1 MSEVLRVEG
10 LTKKFRGITAN
21 EDVSFSMEAGSVR
34 SIIGPNGAGKTTFL
48 SMLSGHHLPTS
59 GSIHYEGEDITRM
72 SVVKRARRG
81 LLRKFQTPAVFD
93 ELSVW
98 ENIELAVLARQAAG
112 ATANTRIGEVLE
124 TIRLTDQPDAPARFL
139 SHGQRQWLEI
149 GILLGAGAR
158 LMLLDEPTAGMTS
171 GETAA
176 TVDLIRQLADDHQ
189 RSIIVIEHDI
199 DFIRD
204 LKAPVMVLNLGR
216 ILTEGY
222 FEDVSRDPRVRDVYL
237 GH

>member
-21 EDVSFSMEAGSVR
+21 SDVSFTMEAGSVR
-34 SIIGPNGAGKTTFL
+34 AIIGPNGAGKTTFL
-48 SMLSGHHLPTS
+48 SMLSGHHLPSS
-59 GSIHYEGEDITRM
+59 GRIWYEGTDITRM
-72 SVVKRARRG
+72 SVVGRARRG
-81 LLRKFQTPAVFD
+81 LLRKFQTPSVFD
-93 ELSVW
+93 ELSVRA
-98 ENIELAVLARQAAG
+98 NIELAVLARQSAG
-112 ATANTRIGEVLE
+112 PSADRRIDEVLE
-124 TIRLTDQPDAPARFL
+124 TIRLQGQVNDPALIL

-158 LMLLDEPTAGMTS
+158 LMLLDEPTAGMTA

-176 TVDLIRQLADDHQ
+176 TATLIRDLAADHQ

-199 DFIRD
+199 DFIRS
-204 LKAPVMVLNLGR
+204 LEAPVMVLNLGQ
-216 ILTEGY
+216 ILTEGS
-222 FEDVSRDPRVRDVYL
+222 FETVAADSRVRDVYL

>member
-21 EDVSFSMEAGSVR
+21 SDVSFTLEAGSVR
-34 SIIGPNGAGKTTFL
+34 AIIGPNGAGKTTFL
-48 SMLSGHHLPTS
+48 SMLSGHHLPSS
-59 GSIHYEGEDITRM
+59 GRIWYEGTDITRM
-72 SVVKRARRG
+72 SVVGRARRG
-81 LLRKFQTPAVFD
+81 LLRKFQTPSVFD
-93 ELSVW
+93 ELSVRA
-98 ENIELAVLARQAAG
+98 NIELAVLARQSAG
-112 ATANTRIGEVLE
+112 ASADRRIAEVLE
-124 TIRLTDQPDAPARFL
+124 TIRLQDQINEPALIL

-158 LMLLDEPTAGMTS
+158 LMLLDEPTAGMTA

-176 TVDLIRQLADDHQ
+176 TATLIKALAADHQ

-199 DFIRD
+199 DFIRS
-204 LKAPVMVLNLGR
+204 LEAPVMVLNLGQ
-216 ILTEGY
+216 ILTEGS
-222 FEDVSRDPRVRDVYL
+222 FEAVAADSRVRDVYL

>member
-21 EDVSFSMEAGSVR
+21 SDVSFTMEAGSVR
-34 SIIGPNGAGKTTFL
+34 AIIGPNGAGKTTFL
-48 SMLSGHHLPTS
+48 SMLSGHHLPSS
-59 GSIHYEGEDITRM
+59 GRIWYEGTDITRM
-72 SVVKRARRG
+72 SVVGRARRG
-81 LLRKFQTPAVFD
+81 LLRKFQTPSVFD
-93 ELSVW
+93 ELSVRA
-98 ENIELAVLARQAAG
+98 NIELAVLARQSAG
-112 ATANTRIGEVLE
+112 ASADRRIAEVVE
-124 TIRLTDQPDAPARFL
+124 TIRLQDQLNEPALIL

-158 LMLLDEPTAGMTS
+158 LMLLDEPTAGMTA

-176 TVDLIRQLADDHQ
+176 TASLIRELAADHQ

-199 DFIRD
+199 DFIRS
-204 LKAPVMVLNLGR
+204 LEAPVMVLNLGQ
-216 ILTEGY
+216 ILTEGS
-222 FEDVSRDPRVRDVYL
+222 FETVAADARVRDVYL

>member
-1 MSEVLRVEG
+1 MTEVLRVEG

-21 EDVSFSMEAGSVR
+21 ADVSFSMEAGSVR

-48 SMLSGHHLPTS
+48 SMLSGHHLPTA
-59 GSIHYEGEDITRM
+59 GQIWYEGEDITRM

-93 ELSVW
+93 ELSVRH
-98 ENIELAVLARQAAG
+98 NIELAVLAHQAAG
-112 ATANTRIGEVLE
+112 ATARRRIDEVLE
-124 TIRLTDQPDAPARFL
+124 TIRLTEQPDDPARIL

-149 GILLGAGAR
+149 GILLGAGAGM
-158 LMLLDEPTAGMTS
+158 MLLDEPTAGMTA

-176 TVDLIRQLADDHQ
+176 TADLIRQLAADHK

-199 DFIRD
+199 DFIRN
-204 LKAPVMVLNLGR
+204 LEAPVMVLNLGQV
-216 ILTEGY
+216 LTEGS
-222 FEDVSRDPRVRDVYL
+222 FETVAADPRVRDVYL

>member
-21 EDVSFSMEAGSVR
+21 EDISFTMEAGSVR

-48 SMLSGHHLPTS
+48 SMLSGHHRPTS
-59 GSIHYEGEDITRM
+59 GSILYEGEDITRM

-98 ENIELAVLARQAAG
+98 QNIELAVLAHQAAG
-112 ATANTRIGEVLE
+112 PRANARIIEVLE
-124 TIRLTDQPDAPARFL
+124 TIRLSDKPDALARFL

-171 GETAA
+171 GETTA

-199 DFIRD
+199 NFIRD

-216 ILTEGY
+216 ILTEGD

>member
-21 EDVSFSMEAGSVR
+21 SDVSFTMEAGSVR
-34 SIIGPNGAGKTTFL
+34 AIIGPNGAGKTTFL
-48 SMLSGHHLPTS
+48 SMLSGHHLPSS
-59 GSIHYEGEDITRM
+59 GRIWYEGTDITRM
-72 SVVKRARRG
+72 SVVGRARRG
-81 LLRKFQTPAVFD
+81 LLRKFQTPSVFD
-93 ELSVW
+93 ELSVRA
-98 ENIELAVLARQAAG
+98 NIELAVLAQQSAG
-112 ATANTRIGEVLE
+112 PSADRRIDEVLE
-124 TIRLTDQPDAPARFL
+124 TIRLQDQVNDPALIL

-158 LMLLDEPTAGMTS
+158 LMLLDEPTAGMTA

-176 TVDLIRQLADDHQ
+176 TATLIRELAADHQ

-199 DFIRD
+199 EFIRS
-204 LKAPVMVLNLGR
+204 LEAPVMVLNLGQ
-216 ILTEGY
+216 ILTEGS
-222 FEDVSRDPRVRDVYL
+222 FETVAADSRVRDVYL